1 VLGRFHEIGIS
12 TADIRASVEF
22 YERLGFSQAQTADTW
37 PHPYGVLTDGRIFL
51 GLHQSAFDSPTLT
64 FVHAD
69 LAHYGRELQS
79 QGLQLAYQRTAEHE
93 FNTIGLKDPAG
104 QMLALIEARTYSPV
118 PRRPQRVSLCGY
130 FEEFSMPSTDFAAAK
145 AYWERCGFVATE
157 ETDLPYPHLALMRRA
172 RMIGRCWCFAIRVC
186 MSALESCA
194 TLHWARGA
202 IRRMDWTRGPMGC
215 SRLRRARRC
224 SSWRMKVD
232 ARPCALSSRTARH
245 ARPTPLI
252 AEPLQ

>member
-1 VLGRFHEIGIS
+1 MLGRLHEIGIS

-51 GLHQSAFDSPTLT
+51 GLHQSTFDSPTLT

-69 LAHYGRELQS
+69 VAHYGRELES
-79 QGLQLAYQRTAEHE
+79 QGVQLAYQRTAEHE

-118 PRRPQRVSLCGY
+118 PRRPQRVSWCGY

-145 AYWERCGFVATE
+145 AFWERCGFVATE
-157 ETDLPYPHLALMRRA
+157 ETDLPYPHLALTSDHLDIAFHAPRILDRPMLVFHDQGMRERLA
-172 RMIGRCWCFAIRVC
+172 KLRDL
-186 MSALESCA
+186 ALGTWRDPPHGLDPEANALLAAPEGTALLFLEEES
-194 TLHWARGA
+194 
-202 IRRMDWTRGPMGC
+202 
-215 SRLRRARRC
+215 
-224 SSWRMKVD
+224 
-232 ARPCALSSRTARH
+232 
-245 ARPTPLI
+245 
-252 AEPLQ
+252 